1 MLYSIVGILVII
13 LDQLVKYWVDKNIS
27 FSGETLELI
36 PRVLS
41 LVRVQNDGAAFSF
54 LSGGGARI
62 WFILLTFVFA
72 ILVVIALVTNFISG
86 RFGRWCLVFITAG
99 GLSNMIDRVIYG
111 YVIDMFKVELF
122 DFAVFNVADIF
133 ITIFCIA
140 FILYILFGGEKERE
154 GEADEYEEDDF
165 DDISEPA
172 RQRKQARSRRLA
184 EEEELEERAPV
195 RRQPSPEKRRA
206 AAVSAA
212 SVEAAA
218 RAQRSRPNQPKGD
231 AETRPVRPVQR
242 RPVSDKAAA
251 EQNEADLQRMKA
263 VREKREAA
271 SVQAQRRAAA
281 ARTENAARAN
291 DAMFDEMFA
300 TRQPAQRKSAPVNAA
315 PAAPAVK
322 KNEEDPFADWEIAN
336 AKAKKESPAAA
347 YEKAARNPGR
357 AEKKISAETQ
367 DAYSDFIAAA
377 TKPAKKA
384 AEKPA
389 RAVKAAEN
397 AAADVAASA
406 KAVEKKAVQPVKNVA
421 EKAEKA
427 VAAAPVKAPAKPADS
442 FSSDDFDLDSIL
454 DEFR

>member
-27 FSGETLELI
+27 FSGETLALI

-54 LSGGGARI
+54 LAGGGARI

-184 EEEELEERAPV
+184 EEEELEDRPV

-218 RAQRSRPNQPKGD
+218 RAQRSRPNQPREG
-231 AETRPVRPVQR
+231 AETRQARPVQR
-242 RPVSDKAAA
+242 RPVSDKTAA

-281 ARTENAARAN
+281 ARTENSARVN

-300 TRQPAQRKSAPVNAA
+300 TRQPAQRKSAPVSAA
-315 PAAPAVK
+315 PAASAVK

-336 AKAKKESPAAA
+336 AKVKKESPAAA
-347 YEKAARNPGR
+347 YEKAARNPGK

-377 TKPAKKA
+377 TKPAKKP

-397 AAADVAASA
+397 TA
-406 KAVEKKAVQPVKNVA
+406 P
-421 EKAEKA
+421 A
-427 VAAAPVKAPAKPADS
+427 VAAAPVKAPAKQASS

>member
-27 FSGETLELI
+27 FSGQTLELI

-54 LSGGGARI
+54 LAGGGARI

-133 ITIFCIA
+133 ITVFCIA

-154 GEADEYEEDDF
+154 GEADEFEEDDF

-172 RQRKQARSRRLA
+172 RQRKQVRSRRLA
-184 EEEELEERAPV
+184 EEAEEAEPAPV
-195 RRQPSPEKRRA
+195 RRQPSPEKRKA

-218 RAQRSRPNQPKGD
+218 KAQRSRPEAARENAP
-231 AETRPVRPVQR
+231 ATRQAKPAQR
-242 RPVSDKAAA
+242 RPAENKAAA

-281 ARTENAARAN
+281 ARAANAANGATDER
-291 DAMFDEMFA
+291 FEEMFA
-300 TRQPAQRKSAPVNAA
+300 TKQPVQRKSAPANTAPVAA
-315 PAAPAVK
+315 TKQPAG
-322 KNEEDPFADWEIAN
+322 EDPFTEWEKAN
-336 AKAKKESPAAA
+336 ARVKKAAPSASA
-347 YEKAARNPGR
+347 EKAAKV
-357 AEKKISAETQ
+357 EKKVSAETQ
-367 DAYSDFIAAA
+367 DAYSDFIAAT
-377 TKPAKKA
+377 TKPVKKA
-384 AEKPA
+384 AAKPAEKPVEKPA
-389 RAVKAAEN
+389 VKA
-397 AAADVAASA
+397 VA
-406 KAVEKKAVQPVKNVA
+406 KAVEKTVEKVA
-421 EKAEKA
+421 EE
-427 VAAAPVKAPAKPADS
+427 PVKAVKAVEAAV
-442 FSSDDFDLDSIL
+442 SDDFDLDSIL